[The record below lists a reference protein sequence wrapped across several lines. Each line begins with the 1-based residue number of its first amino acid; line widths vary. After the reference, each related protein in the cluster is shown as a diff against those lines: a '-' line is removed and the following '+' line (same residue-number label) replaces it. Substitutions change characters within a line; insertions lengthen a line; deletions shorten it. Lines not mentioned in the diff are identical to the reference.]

1 MLFSILT
8 LQCNHAMPSLIL
20 PLQLHESSSGSFDA
34 TACKDFCCA
43 AKSAVQQYMQH
54 PAACST
60 LTKGLHVRRCEVA
73 QADFGHL
80 ALPTAGMS
88 MAMAPATSGAGRK
101 LLGSL

>member
-1 MLFSILT
+1 M
-8 LQCNHAMPSLIL
+8 C
-20 PLQLHESSSGSFDA
+20 
-34 TACKDFCCA
+34 
-43 AKSAVQQYMQH
+43 
-54 PAACST
+54 
-60 LTKGLHVRRCEVA
+60 RCEVA

>member
-1 MLFSILT
+1 MLL
-8 LQCNHAMPSLIL
+8 
-20 PLQLHESSSGSFDA
+20 LH
-34 TACKDFCCA
+34 
-43 AKSAVQQYMQH
+43 
-54 PAACST
+54 ST
-60 LTKGLHVRRCEVA
+60 LKLRHFPSTEKGLPVRRCEVA